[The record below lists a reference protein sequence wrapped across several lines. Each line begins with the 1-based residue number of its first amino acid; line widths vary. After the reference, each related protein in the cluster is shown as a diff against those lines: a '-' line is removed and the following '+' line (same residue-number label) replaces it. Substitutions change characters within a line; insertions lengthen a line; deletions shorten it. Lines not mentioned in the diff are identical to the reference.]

1 MAKKAPKKAKQERL
15 CDRVSD
21 TIQICGRKFTIAWVD
36 GKSGGQFNTVHPET
50 KAGLILVGDDEGV
63 DEFYP
68 LSTLIHEISEAIL
81 ALMELRYR
89 ESEEKMIFAMTH
101 AQFTEYIFYFTR
113 ALLETKLIKVRELG
127 DADPK

>member
-1 MAKKAPKKAKQERL
+1 MAKKAPKVERL

-21 TIQICGRKFTIAWVD
+21 TIQICGRKFSIVWME

-50 KAGLILVGDDEGV
+50 KAGLIMVGDDKGA

-81 ALMELRYR
+81 ALMEVRYR
-89 ESEEKMIFAMTH
+89 ETEEKMIFSITH
-101 AQFTEYIFYFTR
+101 EQFTEYIFQLTR
-113 ALLETKLIKVRELG
+113 SLLEAKLIKVREL
-127 DADPK
+127 DNADTE